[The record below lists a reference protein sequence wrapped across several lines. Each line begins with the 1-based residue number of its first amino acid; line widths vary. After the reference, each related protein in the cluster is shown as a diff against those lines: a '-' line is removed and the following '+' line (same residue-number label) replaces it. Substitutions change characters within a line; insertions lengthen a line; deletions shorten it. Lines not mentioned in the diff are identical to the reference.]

1 MFKIVQ
7 FFLVLVLCL
16 NINASIYK
24 VPSKCFIKAQVLLT
38 DFVKDRG
45 IYDEDGIEA
54 EECSL
59 VKNKAAI
66 ICDLSATKGDGAAV
80 DRYVIV
86 MDKKCSIAY
95 RYELIGEE

>member
-1 MFKIVQ
+1 MQ

-38 DFVKDRG
+38 SFVEELG
-45 IYDEDGIEA
+45 IYDQDGIEA
-54 EECSL
+54 YDCAL
-59 VKNKAAI
+59 AKNKAAI
-66 ICDLSATKGDGAAV
+66 ICDLSASKGDGAAV
-80 DRYVIV
+80 DTYKLV